1 MHLGANMLE
10 TSRKEIR
17 NFANL
22 LRKKLVSAGCHQAYV
37 NSLSDDQILDDYRTC
52 CDCGEEIHSKDQQL
66 RLIIESDTPERAY
79 ELLYEIEAPDEQQT
93 ETDECLILYNDPE
106 YLDDETCDDCECDE
120 DHITIRAKWAM
131 DGATSL
137 DEAVQM
143 LEDFKQYLIGLK
155 NDGYE
160 LEGEVD
166 DDYGFCRRK

>member
-1 MHLGANMLE
+1 MLE

-120 DHITIRAKWAM
+120 DRQTGYRARYRSSHENPHWLTTRFLSCGPAS
-131 DGATSL
+131 GNVALAES
-137 DEAVQM
+137 
-143 LEDFKQYLIGLK
+143 
-155 NDGYE
+155 
-160 LEGEVD
+160 
-166 DDYGFCRRK
+166 CRMQ